1 MRKGRFNK
9 PMAEVAQRYGASV
22 SFDWRLY
29 RHDIAGSI
37 AHATALAAAGVISAD
52 ERDKI
57 DNGLRAIKVQ
67 IENGKFRWDESF
79 EDVHMNIEAA
89 LTKRIGAA
97 GGKLHTARSRNDQV
111 ALDLRLYVKAEIAEI
126 GARLRSL
133 QTALLHLAGQHVEV
147 VMPGYTHLQRAQ
159 PIFFSHYLLAQIEAF
174 ERDLERLRDCRT
186 RTDVL
191 PLGSGALAGSTIVL
205 DRQSIA
211 RQLGFARVSQNSLD
225 AVGDRDFAC
234 EFLFCLAIVGM
245 HLSRLSE
252 DLIAWST
259 SEFGFIEFSDAFS
272 TGSSL
277 MPQKKNPDMAELT
290 RGKTGRLYGNL
301 MSILTTLKAL
311 RSSYNRDMQEDKEA
325 LFDSVDTVRA
335 ALEVFSAMLP
345 EIKIHRYGMEAA
357 AGDPNLL
364 ATDLAE
370 YLVKKGAPF
379 REAHETVGKLV
390 AHAAKTKLQLNQVPR
405 QELKKLSPL
414 FDVDVA
420 NVFDVRRSLA
430 SRRAIGAPSPE
441 NVDAQIEHWR
451 GQLVGG
457 RGDLRARRR
466 ISRTARRSV
475 PT

>member
-9 PMAEVAQRYGASV
+9 PMAEVAQRYSASV

-29 RHDIAGSI
+29 PYDIAGSS
-37 AHATALAAAGVISAD
+37 AHAAALAAAGIISAD

-57 DNGLRAIKVQ
+57 DNGLRAIERD
-67 IENGKFRWDESF
+67 IENGKFKWDESL

-133 QTALLHLAGQHVEV
+133 QTALLNLAGQHVDV

-174 ERDLERLRDCRT
+174 ERDVERLRDCRT

-211 RQLGFARVSQNSLD
+211 RQLGFSRVSQNSLD

-325 LFDSVDTVRA
+325 LLDSVDTVRA

-345 EIKIHRYGMEAA
+345 EIKIYRDRMEAA

-379 REAHETVGKLV
+379 REAHEIVGKLV
-390 AHAAKTKLQLNQVPR
+390 AHAAKTKLPLNQVSR
-405 QELKKLSPL
+405 EKLKKLSPL

-420 NVFDVRRSLA
+420 NVFDVQRSLA

-441 NVDAQIEHWR
+441 NVVAQIEHWR
-451 GQLVGG
+451 AQL
-457 RGDLRARRR
+457 RQ
-466 ISRTARRSV
+466 
-475 PT
+475 